1 MKRSEKRILT
11 THAGSLLR
19 PRALGEMLGR
29 HSRHEKVDAAA
40 MEAAILAAT
49 RHVVALQAECGI
61 DIANN
66 GEQARESFFTY
77 VQHRMSG
84 FGGENNRPGFADMIA
99 YPSFLEMIMAQLRNR
114 VQVDLLHA
122 PKAIGAVKYTDRAPL
137 KRERDDFTKVL
148 AELKPGLPRLHD
160 GAVPGH
166 YRGRDAQRT
175 LPEPGGPMSRR
186 SRTHCGS
193 NTKRSW
199 RTASSCKSMRP
210 TSRWSVT

>member
-40 MEAAILAAT
+40 MDAAILAAT

-84 FGGENNRPGFADMIA
+84 FGGESDRPGFADMIA

-122 PKAIGAVKYTDRAPL
+122 PKAIGAVKYTDRAAL
-137 KRERDDFTKVL
+137 IT
-148 AELKPGLPRLHD
+148 
-160 GAVPGH
+160 
-166 YRGRDAQRT
+166 RT
-175 LPEPGGPMSRR
+175 WRPTSGR
-186 SRTHCGS
+186 SRMPCGS
-193 NTKRSW
+193 NTRRSW
-199 RTASSCKSMRP
+199 RTDSYCKSTRP
-210 TSRWSVT
+210 TSRWSGT